1 MFTVSCVEDM
11 RCSPLAAFSYA
22 GDYANDSSWRR
33 GVLSLAHVES
43 ESPVAPG
50 VRTREIFRVLGL
62 QIAILAEVTD
72 FTPGRTAF
80 RTVSG
85 PVRCDGSREF
95 CAGPLGTRFIYTLNV
110 RDTGLFRPI
119 EPLLSF
125 LISRQVPA
133 DLRRLKIRLE
143 ASL

>member
-1 MFTVSCVEDM
+1 MFTVSCVEDL

-22 GDYANDSSWRR
+22 GDYANDSSWRK
-33 GVLSLAHVES
+33 GVLSMAYVES
-43 ESPVAPG
+43 EVPVAPG
-50 VRTREIFRVLGL
+50 VHTREIFRVMGL
-62 QIAILAEVTD
+62 KTVILAEVTD

-95 CAGPLGTRFIYTLNV
+95 CAGPLGTRFTYTLNV
-110 RDTGLFRPI
+110 RDTGPFRPL

-125 LISRQVPA
+125 LLARQVPA
-133 DLRRLKIRLE
+133 DLRRLKKRLE
-143 ASL
+143 AAV